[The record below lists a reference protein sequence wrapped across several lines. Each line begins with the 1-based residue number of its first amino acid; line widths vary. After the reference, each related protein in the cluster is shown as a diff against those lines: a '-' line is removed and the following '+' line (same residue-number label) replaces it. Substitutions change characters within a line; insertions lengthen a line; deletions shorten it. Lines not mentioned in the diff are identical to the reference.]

1 MRRRLDK
8 QLKNRKE
15 SMQNYLGFKNFS
27 LVKLSKI
34 LLKKVLRVK
43 TKQMMRQLL
52 LSMMLQ
58 WLKVVRNV
66 QARKILIPKTY
77 KE

>member
-1 MRRRLDK
+1 
-8 QLKNRKE
+8 
-15 SMQNYLGFKNFS
+15 MQNYLGFKNFS